1 MRLSTQVVSRAFFF
15 PNRYRGESSYP
26 IAASVMSQSQNEW
39 LVMVDGAAR
48 GNPGEAGCGAV
59 IIDENGNVVKE
70 LSRYLGR
77 TTNNV
82 AEYEGLL
89 MGLEALIQL
98 GKQRV
103 RVQSD
108 SQLLVRQ
115 LNGEYRVKDEK
126 LKTLF
131 QRALTLLRQLDGYR
145 ILYVPR
151 ELNKPADRLA
161 NKGIDDAI
169 KKSSSG

>member
-1 MRLSTQVVSRAFFF
+1 
-15 PNRYRGESSYP
+15 
-26 IAASVMSQSQNEW
+26 MSNEQAEW
-39 LVMVDGAAR
+39 LLMVDGAAR
-48 GNPGEAGCGAV
+48 GNPGDAGCGAA
-59 IIDENGNVVKE
+59 ICDESGTVVKE

-89 MGLEALIQL
+89 MGLDALVQL
-98 GKQRV
+98 GRKKI

-126 LKTLF
+126 LKVLH
-131 QRALTLLRQLDGYR
+131 QRAMTLLRQFDYYR
-145 ILYVPR
+145 IVHVYR
-151 ELNKPADRLA
+151 EMNKIADRLA
-161 NKGIDDAI
+161 NRGIDEG
-169 KKSSSG
+169 SR